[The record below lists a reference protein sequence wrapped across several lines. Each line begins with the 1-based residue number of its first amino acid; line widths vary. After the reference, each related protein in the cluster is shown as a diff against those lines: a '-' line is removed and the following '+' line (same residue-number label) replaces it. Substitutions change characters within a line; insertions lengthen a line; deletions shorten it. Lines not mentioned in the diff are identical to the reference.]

1 MATYSNTIIRN
12 FDPLSVIKVP
22 VASATVIAPGDL
34 IILTGATS
42 NQVAQVVAT
51 GSVSTSGNTHFGGVA
66 LIGSESGSISPISV
80 ATRAVVRMEIDASGS
95 DADIGAAY
103 KYQAGANGT
112 DWEVTKAT
120 ALGIMWAL
128 EYKAQ
133 GSNCDMLI
141 DIHCLKGGFIFDTC
155 T

>member
-1 MATYSNTIIRN
+1 MATYSNVKIRN

-42 NQVAQVVAT
+42 AQVAQVVAT
-51 GSVSTSGNTHFGGVA
+51 GSVGTSGNTYFGGVA
-66 LIGSESGSISPISV
+66 IVGSESGDIRSISV
-80 ATRAVVRMEIDASGS
+80 ATRAVINIKIDASGTDS
-95 DADIGAAY
+95 AIGTAY
-103 KYQAGANGT
+103 KYSSGANGT
-112 DWEVTKAT
+112 DWDVTTAT

-133 GSNCDMLI
+133 GSYCDMLI
-141 DIHCLKGGFIFDTC
+141 DTHALKGGFIFDTC